1 MSSLAEVL
9 KNGESSKIDLS
20 TPKAAQYLDQLTT
33 YPLNQLLSEPT
44 NLSST
49 SSQLTNALTN
59 LCTSSYPT
67 FLSLHTTTS
76 DLTSTLSSFSGTL
89 DGLLQDLPDL
99 ETSARSLSAEITGV
113 QAERRR
119 AALVLEHSAK
129 LQDVLEIPLL
139 AEACVRNGYF
149 QEALDLAAHA
159 ATLATRFPTVSV
171 IKDVRLE
178 VDAAVRTLLAQ
189 LLSMLREPAKLP
201 QLFKAVNFL
210 RRMQVLPEH
219 ELALAFLTGRLETL
233 ELALQAVAL
242 EKKGVDKDREKE
254 AWVRYMK
261 RYVDAWRE
269 GVHDI
274 VTQYTAIFLDR
285 AVPSEAESLQTLL
298 PAATAHLLGRLL
310 EELEEALP
318 KIADPTALN
327 SLLTQLTY
335 CATSFARVG
344 LDFRSLLPPLFAGA
358 VARTVSADVAAAK
371 DAFTRTLETKK
382 SRPARSWLFSGTGA
396 PVHPPTNVL
405 DSPPHIPPAVLASY
419 PPLANYA
426 NALLTTL
433 NSLRLLAPK
442 SILSELSRTLD
453 TALANS
459 AVTLLEYA
467 KGLGE
472 GEDGE
477 VVKVA
482 GETFVKVFVPFVRR
496 ALLEGVYGAP
506 VGNAGMDEALS
517 KALDD
522 WEGWLRPDAGLSNGT
537 SEAVEQGYT

>member
-1 MSSLAEVL
+1 MASLAEVL
-9 KNGESSKIDLS
+9 KNGESSKIDLDS
-20 TPKAAQYLDQLTT
+20 PKASQYLDQLTT
-33 YPLNQLLSEPT
+33 FPLSHLLSEPA

-76 DLTSTLSSFSGTL
+76 DLTSTLDSFSSTL
-89 DGLLQDLPDL
+89 DGLLEDLPSL
-99 ETSARSLSAEITGV
+99 ETSARSLSSEITSV
-113 QAERRR
+113 QASRRR

-159 ATLATRFPTVSV
+159 ATIAARFPAVSV
-171 IKDVRLE
+171 IQDVRLE

-189 LLSMLREPAKLP
+189 LLGMLREPAKLP

-233 ELALQAVAL
+233 EYSLRALGL

-254 AWVRYMK
+254 VWVRFMK

-269 GVHDI
+269 GVHDLI
-274 VTQYTAIFLDR
+274 TQYTAIFLER
-285 AVPSEAESLQTLL
+285 ATPSDLAALQTLL
-298 PAATAHLLGRLL
+298 PAATAHLLNGLL
-310 EELEEALP
+310 EELGEALP
-318 KIADPTALN
+318 RIADPTALN

-358 VARTVSADVAAAK
+358 VARTVGNEICAAK
-371 DAFTRTLETKK
+371 EQFARTLETNK
-382 SRPARSWLFSGTGA
+382 SRPSRSWLFTGTGA

-405 DSPPHIPPAVLASY
+405 DSPPHVPPAILASY

-453 TALANS
+453 TALAES
-459 AVTLLEYA
+459 ASVLLGYA
-467 KGLGE
+467 REQGE
-472 GEDGE
+472 GEEKE
-477 VVKVA
+477 VVRAA
-482 GETFVKVFVPFVRR
+482 GETFVKAFVPFVRR
-496 ALLEGVYGAP
+496 ALLEGVYGEKSET
-506 VGNAGMDEALS
+506 GMEEKLRS
-517 KALDD
+517 VLDD
-522 WEGWLRPDAGLSNGT
+522 WAVLLQDGLSNGT
-537 SEAVEQGYT
+537 SESTTA